1 MGVSLSGERIR
12 LTLGQADTTARRLGD
27 VLVNTES
34 GERWASLI
42 NRLRFESVPKTY
54 VAVLAVTLTARA
66 MYEPDAL
73 CVRDIKANV
82 SGRGYS
88 APSIGSALAAFAKTH
103 GIDLRARSSQPLN
116 NQPFTFKDRILRN
129 PDDMIVANQHHEAWR
144 TFNQAIDH
152 VESTTSEDAAL
163 GLAVLFHLCRR
174 EAHGGS
180 DSARFAAPEVV
191 RELDRLEQNIRVFVE
206 EHPDGGSTGQAFTAA
221 ILDLL
226 YGSDNV
232 RLGHINDPDAASVG
246 DVHVGTDEDMWLWAE
261 VKQRVITTGDVA
273 EFADRVAAEGGGR
286 AIYCAFANAPYPDH
300 VSRRRIEEA
309 SMATGVRFEY
319 FDSTEAFMA
328 RFFGVA
334 PGSPR
339 ERMERLLLSLDFR
352 LKAADCPDATQAS
365 FRQLLHDSG
374 VQVIEHP
381 PSQ

>member
-66 MYEPDAL
+66 MFEQDAL

-144 TFNQAIDH
+144 TFNQAIDR

-174 EAHGGS
+174 EAHGGP
-180 DSARFAAPEVV
+180 DSARFAAPEEVQ
-191 RELDRLEQNIRVFVE
+191 ELDRLEQRIRVFVD
-206 EHPDGGSTGQAFTAA
+206 EHPDGGRTGQAFTAA

-226 YGSDNV
+226 YGPDNV
-232 RLGHINDPDAASVG
+232 RLGHVNDPDAASVG
-246 DVHVGTDEDMWLWAE
+246 DVHVGSDEDKWLWAE

-300 VSRRRIEEA
+300 VSRRRIDEA
-309 SMATGVRFEY
+309 SMAAGVRFEY
-319 FDSTEAFMA
+319 FDSTEGFMA

-339 ERMERLLLSLDFR
+339 ERMERLLQSLDCR
-352 LKAADCPDATQAS
+352 LKAADCPDVTQES
-365 FRQLLHDSG
+365 FRRLLHHSG
-374 VQVIEHP
+374 VRKIEDP
-381 PSQ
+381 PGQ